1 MGKVIQQ
8 KIQGMNIW
16 AKVGLIT
23 TITLLVSVFMYQ
35 GWYKP
40 KGAQAALSPLNAWT
54 ATATQTAT
62 TGNPTAANFTV
73 NSGNDR
79 ILVVVVDCFDSGG
92 SNGQTFSAT
101 YGGIALNQAVIEN
114 SDRRQTWIGYLALG
128 NSATNTT
135 QSLSVTITGIHTNAT
150 VYAASYQGVDQSA
163 PITATSSAY
172 STTTSIQPAP
182 AASVNDGGYAFY
194 TWAYAGTRTS
204 DTETYTEHSDTTNG
218 TLRAGVAS
226 KQFATAGTTQ
236 PTITFGTAR
245 GSVSLVTVNP
255 APLIINPTVTSTSP
269 NTLQIGDTANVT
281 ITGTGFQSGATASF
295 GAGITVNSV
304 TFNSAT
310 SLTANITVTAT
321 TGGRNVTVT
330 NLDAGSGT
338 GTGVFTVNAAPT
350 VTSTTPNSR
359 TQGQTNQN
367 ITITGTGFSN
377 TPTAPA
383 VAFSGTGIT
392 VNSVTYTNATTLTA
406 NIDVAPTATTGARNV
421 TVTNARGSA
430 GTGTGV
436 FTVNAAPAPTVTSTS
451 PNSAGQGTN
460 NLNVTINGTNFLNG
474 ATAAFSGTGITVN
487 STTFNSAISLTANI
501 SITTG
506 AATGARNVTVTNPN
520 TLSGTLTGGFS
531 VTAGVCV
538 RSAPTVSLG
547 SAGSVIPGSSLAYV
561 VSITNND
568 TAFAGCLPIST
579 FALTLS
585 DTNGTD
591 FTIPSTLSPASIAV
605 APGATGT
612 VTLTVTA
619 KAAATVGNTNTTT
632 VTATDSTNHAG
643 QPGSGNV
650 ITTAVSSW
658 INNNLLHNS
667 DNLQSLKHGG
677 AWGKPGTFLGAIT
690 CSTCHSPAKSGNIG
704 RIRTSISAP
713 DGSFTN
719 RPVTFTTHSGAS
731 TSFGDDSGGVRTS
744 SFRICEV
751 CHTSDGNS
759 SYNQN
764 SNGTYVHAYNQG
776 AARQHYNNN
785 DCTRC
790 HGHEWAF
797 EGESRGGRSCGPC
810 HRTTYLSMQSKSG
823 YHHYVYNSYTGYP
836 NAAPTNDTQKVCLQC
851 HVDHNIF
858 RPEVNP
864 ANTGALGGRAANLR
878 VDIVGTDPVKG
889 ATTPGTGANQYVR
902 TDFVANAT
910 NYGICVSCHKAA
922 MTKSTNQQNSRNTQT
937 PVIAGAAYS
946 ASMHDY
952 SASGQGSRP
961 VKAFKDGS
969 RFKANCSKCHNAQNN
984 EPVPNFTDVA
994 THDSKQRRLI
1004 STFGG
1009 AVSDPL
1015 LPSNPCF
1022 RCHHKTTDTGTPGG
1036 GPLKAV
1042 ANRDY
1047 LDASAMT
1054 AASQDTWASFNGKA
1068 FGHKVGLANY
1078 TSHSPTETSSD
1089 ISSHKHITCADCHNV
1104 HAAKVGNHTTG
1115 SATLA
1120 PVLTGTAGVTP
1131 TFSATNWGGVTS
1143 YAQTS
1148 SSSSEYQICFKC
1160 HSGANT
1166 SYATWGGAGAAA
1178 WTDIGLEFSPNN
1190 RSGHPIV
1197 TGLNNYPNS
1206 LAPKALATAQL
1217 SAPWNVNVGT
1227 QTMTCSDCHATDSVS
1242 SKGPHGSSVKW
1253 MLAGTN
1259 KAWPYQGAANNG
1271 GSTGTY
1277 WTYSNRA
1284 TGQGTA
1290 AGLFCLNCHPVTGTN
1305 SAHSTGNHSGYKC
1318 VECHIRVP
1326 HGGKMSR
1333 LLTTYNGATLPT
1345 RYYPN
1350 GNGAGMVSGN
1360 SLRAV
1365 RKLARNS
1372 YDTQDCD
1379 DGGVCHGS
1387 HDNPGLTDRW

>member
-8 KIQGMNIW
+8 KIKGMNIW
-16 AKVGLIT
+16 AKVGLVT
-23 TITLLVSVFMYQ
+23 TITLLLCTFMYQ

-40 KGAQAALSPLNAWT
+40 KGAEAALSPLNAWT
-54 ATATQTAT
+54 TAATQTAT
-62 TGNPTAANFTV
+62 TGNPTAANFIV

-79 ILVVVVDCFDSGG
+79 ILVVVVDCFDNGG
-92 SNGQTFSAT
+92 SAGQTFSAT
-101 YGGIALNQAVIEN
+101 YGGTALNEAVIEN

-135 QSLSVTITGIHTNAT
+135 QSLSVTITGTHTNAI

-172 STTTSIQPAP
+172 STLTTIQPAP
-182 AASVNDGGYAFY
+182 TATVNAGGYAFY

-255 APLIINPTVTSTSP
+255 APSIINPTVTSTSP
-269 NTLQIGDTANVT
+269 NALQIGDTADVT

-295 GAGITVNSV
+295 GAGITVNS
-304 TFNSAT
+304 TTYNSAT

-321 TGGRNVTVT
+321 TGARNVTVT
-330 NLDAGSGT
+330 NLDTGSGT

-377 TPTAPA
+377 TPTAPT
-383 VAFSGTGIT
+383 VVFSGTGIT
-392 VNSVTYTNATTLTA
+392 VTSVTYTSATSLTA

-430 GTGTGV
+430 GTGSGV

-451 PNSAGQGTN
+451 PNSAGQGAN
-460 NLNVTINGTNFLNG
+460 NIDIIINGTNFVSG

-487 STTFNSAISLTANI
+487 STTFNSALSLTANI

-506 AATGARNVTVTNPN
+506 AATGARDVTVTNPN
-520 TLSGTLTGGFS
+520 TLSGSLAGGFS

-568 TAFAGCLPIST
+568 TVFADCLPTST

-619 KAAATVGNTNTTT
+619 KATATVGNTNTTT
-632 VTATDSTNHAG
+632 VTATDSANHAG

-719 RPVTFTTHSGAS
+719 RTVTFTTHSGAS
-731 TSFGDDSGGVRTS
+731 TSFGDDSGGARTS

-759 SYNQN
+759 SYNQS

-823 YHHYVYNSYTGYP
+823 YHHYIYNSYTGYP
-836 NAAPTNDTQKVCLQC
+836 HAAPTNDTQKVCLQC

-878 VDIVGTDPVKG
+878 VDIVGADPVKG
-889 ATTPGTGANQYVR
+889 TTTPGTGTNQYVR
-902 TDFVANAT
+902 TDFVGNST
-910 NYGICVSCHKAA
+910 NGGLCTSCHKAVI
-922 MTKSTNQQNSRNTQT
+922 TKSTNQQSSSTTTT
-937 PVIAGAAYS
+937 PIIDVAAYY
-946 ASMHDY
+946 ASMHNY
-952 SASGQGSRP
+952 SAPS
-961 VKAFKDGS
+961 KKFKDGS
-969 RFKANCSKCHNAQNN
+969 QFKANCSKCHNAQNN
-984 EPVPNFTDVA
+984 EPSPNFTDVA
-994 THDSKQRRLI
+994 THDSSNRSLLGALGGTPY
-1004 STFGG
+1004 STYAGNF
-1009 AVSDPL
+1009 
-1015 LPSNPCF
+1015 CY
-1022 RCHHKTTDTGTPGG
+1022 RCHSQIDDAIGGT
-1036 GPLKAV
+1036 KKS
-1042 ANRDY
+1042 ANRNDWY
-1047 LDASAMT
+1047 GAFTNMSARSTVIYKTVNKTYNHPVSNYTTSRHKPVET
-1054 AASQDTWASFNGKA
+1054 AAADFSGTNR
-1068 FGHKVGLANY
+1068 HV
-1078 TSHSPTETSSD
+1078 
-1089 ISSHKHITCADCHNV
+1089 TCNDCHNP
-1104 HAAKVGNHTTG
+1104 HAATRANAISGTSGIDPTN
-1115 SATLA
+1115 S
-1120 PVLTGTAGVTP
+1120 TAGAAPASYSMITVTDP
-1131 TFSATNWGGVTS
+1131 DHQYKV
-1143 YAQTS
+1143 
-1148 SSSSEYQICFKC
+1148 CFKC
-1160 HSGANT
+1160 HTNWAGYGTGTTNLAVDFNTANDSFHWVEKDKYTYTVNSG
-1166 SYATWGGAGAAA
+1166 
-1178 WTDIGLEFSPNN
+1178 
-1190 RSGHPIV
+1190 
-1197 TGLNNYPNS
+1197 TGKGIWKN
-1206 LAPKALATAQL
+1206 AQFNL
-1217 SAPWNVNVGT
+1217 SAVPTQGT
-1227 QTMTCSDCHATDSVS
+1227 KTYVQVMMPRTGITYDNATLRTLALRCSDCHGSNGADGGVTVPE
-1242 SKGPHGSSVKW
+1242 GPHGSTIANILKVP
-1253 MLAGTN
+1253 AGS
-1259 KAWPYQGAANNG
+1259 PYTTWNA
-1271 GSTGTY
+1271 ST
-1277 WTYSNRA
+1277 SSL
-1284 TGQGTA
+1284 TGDTW
-1290 AGLFCLNCHPVTGTN
+1290 CLNCHDPTFAN
-1305 SAHSTGNHSGYKC
+1305 SGFRPSEGHLYGGSGKHQRACQY
-1318 VECHIRVP
+1318 CHLAIP
-1326 HGGKMSR
+1326 HGSGSE
-1333 LLTTYNGATLPT
+1333 
-1345 RYYPN
+1345 
-1350 GNGAGMVSGN
+1350 GAGVTNQRKHLLKPATFTEGIDSETSG
-1360 SLRAV
+1360 SQ
-1365 RKLARNS
+1365 S
-1372 YDTQDCD
+1372 Q
-1379 DGGVCHGS
+1379 HG
-1387 HDNPGLTDRW
+1387 NWVIPGCT